1 MDMDI
6 LFYKRTVQAYSDEEL
21 IVQYKNYLNQ
31 VDICWDNAQDC
42 TGNQK
47 EYWLEEFHEANE
59 CTKIL
64 ENELSYRNISI

>member
-1 MDMDI
+1 MNMDI
-6 LFYKRTVQAYSDEEL
+6 LFYKRTVQGYSDEEL
-21 IVQYKNYLNQ
+21 IVQYKNYLNL
-31 VDICWDNAQDC
+31 VDTCWDNAQDC

-47 EYWLEEFHEANE
+47 EYWLKEYHEASE